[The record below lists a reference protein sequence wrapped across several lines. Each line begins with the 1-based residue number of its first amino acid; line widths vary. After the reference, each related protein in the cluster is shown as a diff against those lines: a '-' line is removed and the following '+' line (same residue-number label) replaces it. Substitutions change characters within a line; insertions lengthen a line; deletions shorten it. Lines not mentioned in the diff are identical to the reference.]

1 MERGG
6 PTAVHFWGTDAV
18 SLCTLVFP
26 SVLFLCVCSYFLPW
40 LVLRFAGQ
48 PLSYLP
54 LSLWP
59 WQEVIKAVYQNRVQ
73 VVAVYPN
80 AAVRSPGRSYELP
93 SVIALRE
100 YRPMAGGFPA
110 FTRFNVFL
118 RDDFSCQVSA
128 WRSPVAFL
136 YVPWWCFV
144 CVIAC
149 FRRHALVN
157 TAPCLSCCTL
167 M

>member
-1 MERGG
+1 M
-6 PTAVHFWGTDAV
+6 HCWGTDAV
-18 SLCTLVFP
+18 FAHVFLFSDALFVVDRFCSSFAGLVQ
-26 SVLFLCVCSYFLPW
+26 C
-40 LVLRFAGQ
+40 FAGQ

-59 WQEVIKAVYQNRVQ
+59 WQEVIKAVYQDRVQ

-100 YRPMAGGFPA
+100 YRPVAGGLPA

-118 RDDFSCQVSA
+118 RDDFSCQVRT
-128 WRSPVAFL
+128 WRSPGCIVVCSVLVSPCAVACL
-136 YVPWWCFV
+136 CRGSSGG
-144 CVIAC
+144 CD
-149 FRRHALVN
+149 ALVN
-157 TAPCLSCCTL
+157 IVPYYARL
-167 M
+167 

>member
-1 MERGG
+1 MHTFILWCALLGLLLL
-6 PTAVHFWGTDAV
+6 FF
-18 SLCTLVFP
+18 SLAF
-26 SVLFLCVCSYFLPW
+26 
-40 LVLRFAGQ
+40 LVLPLGGQ

-59 WQEVIKAVYQNRVQ
+59 WQEVIKAVYQDRVQ

-128 WRSPVAFL
+128 WHAPVALLCVSWCVFL
-136 YVPWWCFV
+136 
-144 CVIAC
+144 
-149 FRRHALVN
+149 
-157 TAPCLSCCTL
+157 
-167 M
+167 

>member
-1 MERGG
+1 MERGS
-6 PTAVHFWGTDAV
+6 PTAVLFC
-18 SLCTLVFP
+18 CTNAASPCAPVFHGMLFG
-26 SVLFLCVCSYFLPW
+26 VLFSFSFG
-40 LVLRFAGQ
+40 LVLLSVGQ

-80 AAVRSPGRSYELP
+80 AAVRSPGRRYELP

-128 WRSPVAFL
+128 RRSLVELASFL
-136 YVPWWCFV
+136 LHSHEAPS
-144 CVIAC
+144 
-149 FRRHALVN
+149 ALW
-157 TAPCLSCCTL
+157 
-167 M
+167 